1 MTYNHHRNQSTRV
14 LCLGVIL
21 LIGIPAGS
29 AYGQTDRF
37 SVESQPGQVMIHFG
51 DRPLATYVYQDPE
64 ISRPYFKDVHAPGE
78 IRVTRNHPPREGVDP
93 TDHATFHPGLW
104 LAFGDLSGADS
115 WRNKTP
121 VRHVEFI
128 ERPHIL
134 ANAVRFSVRNLYH
147 GTESPVCEEICE
159 YVFVHRPQGILLL
172 WNSVFQSKQADF
184 AFGDQEEMGLGIR
197 LATPISVKSEK
208 GGRIIDNE
216 GRKNEK
222 EIWGKQALWCDY
234 SGWIDGSFSGL
245 MIMPD
250 PGNFR
255 PCRWHVRDYGFL
267 AANPF
272 GQHVFGSPESS
283 KVTVTKGQPFRLS
296 YGILIHA
303 DKKENEID
311 FPAAYKDYLDILQKR
326 RTGQNSK
333 GLPMQTFSKPGL
345 NPDSIQNRDEP
356 KVLMVIG
363 DGAEVLDTMIP
374 FFRLGED
381 YRMVVAGPEKRSY
394 HLVIHEQPEGWD
406 ITEERPGY
414 RLDAEI
420 AFGDVKTDEYM
431 ALVLPGGRAPE
442 YLRYDP
448 DLMRITRDFFAKDKP
463 VASICHG
470 IEILATADVIR
481 GREVTTIAKCRF
493 DAQVCGAEYKD
504 IPVVR
509 SGNLICA
516 RGKKD
521 MSPWMKQFN
530 QMIREYLA
538 HNNDSR

>member
-1 MTYNHHRNQSTRV
+1 MLFFGLTY
-14 LCLGVIL
+14 G
-21 LIGIPAGS
+21 PM
-29 AYGQTDRF
+29 YGQIDGIAF
-37 SVESQPGQVMIHFG
+37 DAHPGQVTIRFRG
-51 DRPLATYVYQDPE
+51 QPLATYVYQDPE
-64 ISRPYFKDVHAPGE
+64 ISRPYFKDIHAPGG
-78 IRVTRNHPPREGVDP
+78 IRVTRNHPPKEGVDP

-104 LAFGDLSGADS
+104 LAFGDLGGTDS

-128 ERPHIL
+128 EPPHVL
-134 ANAVRFSVRNLYH
+134 ANEVRFAVHNHYQ
-147 GTESPVCEEICE
+147 GVESSGCDEICE
-159 YVFVHRPQGILLL
+159 YVFLQRPQGILLL
-172 WNSVFQSKQADF
+172 WNSVFQSKQSDF

-197 LATPISVKSEK
+197 LATPIAVKSDK
-208 GGRIIDNE
+208 GGRILDNE

-222 EIWGKQALWCDY
+222 EIWGKSAQWVDY
-234 SGWIDGSFSGL
+234 SGWIDGVFAGL
-245 MIMPD
+245 MIMTD
-250 PGNFR
+250 PANFR

-272 GQHVFGSPESS
+272 GQAAFGDKQTSRIIV
-283 KVTVTKGQPFRLS
+283 KKGQSFRLS
-296 YGILIHA
+296 YGVLIHA
-303 DKKENEID
+303 HKTETEID
-311 FPAAYKDYLDILQKR
+311 LPAGYRDYADILQKR
-326 RTGQNSK
+326 RADQNSK
-333 GLPMQTFSKPGL
+333 GFPMQTFSKPGL
-345 NPDSIQNRDEP
+345 KPDSVSNPNQP
-356 KVLMVIG
+356 KVLLVIG

-381 YRMVVAGPEKRSY
+381 YLLVVAGPEKRSY
-394 HLVIHEQPEGWD
+394 HLVMHEQPEGWD

-414 RLDAEI
+414 RLDADI
-420 AFGDVKTDEYM
+420 AFRDVKSDEYM
-431 ALVLPGGRAPE
+431 SLVLPGGRAPE

-448 DLMRITRDFFAKDKP
+448 DLMRITRDFFAKNKP

-470 IEILATADVIR
+470 IEILAAADVIR

-493 DAQVCGAEYKD
+493 DAQVCGAEYAD

-538 HNNDSR
+538 HNNDCR